1 MTRSEL
7 PLHRR
12 TITVSAYREGDD
24 EISVE
29 ARLLDERPWAEPSAA
44 VIHSMVLQVRV
55 RLADM
60 VVVAADADMRGF
72 PHAECPL
79 ITPVFDGLVGLGV
92 AAGYNR
98 AIQDRFRGVSGCSHL
113 YELARVLGPAV
124 VQAGISANAGL
135 RMAGRPS
142 HDPRSTAGVLNS
154 CHIWAPGG
162 VGLRKL
168 DAGWRPGTGPRPV
181 PALRIFEMSEADPT
195 DTAGGSVTP

>member
-1 MTRSEL
+1 MTRTGL

-12 TITVSAYREGDD
+12 TISVVAHAEEGGE

-29 ARLLDERPWAEPSAA
+29 AELRDERAWARPPADVVHRMA
-44 VIHSMVLQVRV
+44 LTVRV

-60 VVVAADADMRGF
+60 VIVAADAEMRTF
-72 PHAECPL
+72 PHAECPH

-98 AIQDRFRGVSGCSHL
+98 AIQERFRGVAGCSHL
-113 YELARVLGPAV
+113 YELTRVLGPAV
-124 VQAGISANAGL
+124 VQAALSANVRRRDAGEP
-135 RMAGRPS
+135 ASG
-142 HDPRSTAGVLNS
+142 PRATAGVLDS
-154 CHIWAPGG
+154 CHIWAPDG

-181 PALRIFEMSEADPT
+181 PELDTFERPT
-195 DTAGGSVTP
+195 GS

>member
-1 MTRSEL
+1 MTRAEL
-7 PLHRR
+7 PLHCR
-12 TITVSAYREGDD
+12 TITVTAYEEEGGG

-29 ARLLDERPWAEPSAA
+29 AVLRDERPRAESPAH
-44 VIHSMVLQVRV
+44 VVHRMVLEVRV

-60 VVVAADADMRGF
+60 VVVHADADMRTF

-79 ITPVFDGLVGLGV
+79 ITPVFDGLVGLSV

-98 AIQDRFRGVSGCSHL
+98 AIQERFRGVSGCSHL
-113 YELARVLGPAV
+113 YELARALGPAV
-124 VQAGISANAGL
+124 VQAAISANA
-135 RMAGRPS
+135 RRRDAGEPS

-168 DAGWRPGTGPRPV
+168 DAGWLPGTGPRPV
-181 PALRIFEMSEADPT
+181 PGVEAF
-195 DTAGGSVTP
+195 GGE

>member
-1 MTRSEL
+1 MTRAEL

-12 TITVSAYREGDD
+12 TITVTAHQENGE

-29 ARLLDERPWAEPSAA
+29 AELRDERPWAQASAA
-44 VIHSMVLQVRV
+44 VVHRMVLGVRI

-60 VVVAADADMRGF
+60 VIVRADADMRTF

-79 ITPVFDGLVGLGV
+79 ITPVFDGLVGLSV

-98 AIQDRFRGVSGCSHL
+98 AIQERFRGVSGCSHL
-113 YELARVLGPAV
+113 YELARALGPAV
-124 VQAGISANAGL
+124 VQAAMSANA
-135 RMAGRPS
+135 RRRDAGAPA
-142 HDPRSTAGVLNS
+142 HGPRSTAGVLNS
-154 CHIWAPGG
+154 CHIWAPDG

-181 PALRIFEMSEADPT
+181 PPLETFEGQRPR
-195 DTAGGSVTP
+195 